1 MLTKILP
8 SIFQKIV
15 FCKPFHKTTME
26 LQEEIE
32 GKVVLLSFIGSF
44 LGETEG
50 VIVVDAV
57 NDYLADGYTDFVIDM
72 HQLEHINSAGLS
84 VLINVNDKIKK
95 AQGTLTLTQMNERVH
110 KLFKITKLDTV
121 FNIQNSTKEV
131 IKKLNE

>member
-1 MLTKILP
+1 
-8 SIFQKIV
+8 
-15 FCKPFHKTTME
+15 ME